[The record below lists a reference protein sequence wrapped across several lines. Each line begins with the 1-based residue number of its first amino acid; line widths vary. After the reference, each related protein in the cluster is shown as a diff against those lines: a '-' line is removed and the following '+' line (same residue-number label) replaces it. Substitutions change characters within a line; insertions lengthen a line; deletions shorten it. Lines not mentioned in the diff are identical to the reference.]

1 MKQRYNVAIIGATG
15 MVGQRFAT
23 LLENHPWFNVVALAA
38 SANSA
43 GKTYAEAVG
52 SRWLM
57 KTPMP
62 EKMKDLVIMD
72 ATADVE
78 KISGMVDFVILCS
91 KYAKGRCKGF
101 GGAVCKGRMPCCF
114 Q

>member
-1 MKQRYNVAIIGATG
+1 MAGCYNRLFLSLNFEKIKGAFSVMKQRYNVAIIGATG

-57 KTPMP
+57 
-62 EKMKDLVIMD
+62 
-72 ATADVE
+72 
-78 KISGMVDFVILCS
+78 
-91 KYAKGRCKGF
+91 
-101 GGAVCKGRMPCCF
+101 
-114 Q
+114 